1 MKWGYIRLLIFEAVL
16 MLILSI
22 NSFILNW
29 LNGYYIAIFLF
40 LITIIFKF
48 LFGFEKDR
56 HRYTKDIIYEI
67 LIMLLI
73 FFLLFYLSGLFLS
86 FAKVGNYYTLHNIIT
101 FIVPIILTICIK
113 EFLRYQVL
121 TKSEGSKLLNIASC
135 ILFIF
140 IDITTTIYYTDFS
153 SKHSIFI
160 FLALTLLPAISTNIS
175 CSYIVKKTG
184 YKPVLMYSLIMNLYM
199 YLLPI
204 IPNPNEYITSLIRF
218 LLPVLVAYRIYVFY
232 KKDSEEEE
240 EEVKNSKTGK
250 YITLFISSMVVI
262 FLVYITSGY
271 FKYWAVAIIS
281 GSMHPTIDR
290 GDVVII
296 EKINKDYT
304 RLKEGQVIAYKYN
317 GIIVVH
323 RLVKILKIDDTYYF
337 YSKGDANKD
346 IDNYQIEEDMIIG
359 VVNLKVPYIGYPT
372 VWLNTM

>member
-86 FAKVGNYYTLHNIIT
+86 FTKVGNYYTLHNIIT